1 MASNRRSRIINAI
14 VELLKNNL
22 TGESPYETNVY
33 ENVFGKQI
41 FWDEVNDYPSIC
53 VYSGPE
59 TREYQ
64 ASDFKWGYLTVY
76 MRIYVND
83 EEAKNI
89 LEIAFEDIENLI
101 EDNNNL
107 LYETIDLSTDIRL
120 LSISDDEGLLNPLGV
135 GELTFEVRYEV

>member
-1 MASNRRSRIINAI
+1 MASNRRSRIITAI
-14 VELLKNNL
+14 VELLKTNL
-22 TGESPYETNVY
+22 TGQNPYETNLY
-33 ENVFGKQI
+33 GNVFGKQI
-41 FWDEVNDYPSIC
+41 FWDEVTDYPTVC

-64 ASDFKWGYLTVY
+64 ASDFKWGFLTVY

-83 EEAKNI
+83 EDSKNI

>member
-1 MASNRRSRIINAI
+1 MASNRRSRIITAI
-14 VELLKNNL
+14 VELLKTNL
-22 TGESPYETNVY
+22 TGQSPYETNLY
-33 ENVFGKQI
+33 GNVFGKQI
-41 FWDEVNDYPSIC
+41 FWDEVTDYPTVC

-64 ASDFKWGYLTVY
+64 ASDFKWGFLTVY

-83 EEAKNI
+83 EDSKNI

>member
-41 FWDEVNDYPSIC
+41 FWDEVNDYPTIC

-64 ASDFKWGYLTVY
+64 ASDFKWGFLTVY
-76 MRIYVND
+76 MRVYVND